1 MLCIVLFA
9 FGTQFLQTK
18 AMFICSSP
26 ALVLPF
32 SYVSVIFG
40 LLLDVLIFDA
50 VYNGLM
56 IVGMIMAS
64 AGLFTKFIL
73 LHITP

>member
-40 LLLDVLIFDA
+40 LLLDVVVFDA
-50 VYNGLM
+50 KYNGLM
-56 IVGMIMAS
+56 VVGLIMAS

-73 LHITP
+73 LHIAP